1 VRCEGG
7 DAKGAVQGTV
17 KGKAILRA
25 VCADFDDCWFAL
37 TPAARAE
44 KAQVNTLNDL
54 FDRLSACWKPPPAS
68 VANPMDITVSVSFN
82 RAGQILGRPRIT
94 FESAE
99 ATDNDRVAYRI
110 GVMETLQRC
119 TPMPFTE
126 TMDGAV
132 AGRPFKVE
140 FRTLKPP
147 SPTEKKHG

>member
-1 VRCEGG
+1 MR
-7 DAKGAVQGTV
+7 
-17 KGKAILRA
+17 
-25 VCADFDDCWFAL
+25 
-37 TPAARAE
+37 AARAG
-44 KAQVNTLNDL
+44 KAQVDTLNDL
-54 FDRLSACWKPPPAS
+54 FDRLSTCWKLPPAS

-99 ATDNDRVAYRI
+99 ATNNDRVAYRVA
-110 GVMETLQRC
+110 VMEALQRC

-126 TMDGAV
+126 TMGGAV

-147 SPTEKKHG
+147 PPREKRAWLTPKTL

>member
-1 VRCEGG
+1 M
-7 DAKGAVQGTV
+7 AA
-17 KGKAILRA
+17 
-25 VCADFDDCWFAL
+25 
-37 TPAARAE
+37 PAARAE

-54 FDRLSACWKPPPAS
+54 FDGLSTCWKPPPAS

-99 ATDNDRVAYRI
+99 ATDNDRVAYRVA
-110 GVMETLQRC
+110 VMEALQRC

-126 TMDGAV
+126 TMGGAV

-147 SPTEKKHG
+147 SPTEKKAWLTPKTL

>member
-1 VRCEGG
+1 MV
-7 DAKGAVQGTV
+7 
-17 KGKAILRA
+17 
-25 VCADFDDCWFAL
+25 AL

-82 RAGQILGRPRIT
+82 RAVQILGRPRIT

-99 ATDNDRVAYRI
+99 ATDNDRVAYRVA
-110 GVMETLQRC
+110 VMETLQRC

-126 TMDGAV
+126 TMGGAV

-147 SPTEKKHG
+147 SPTEKKAWLTPKTL